1 MALLDND
8 CQRFVAT
15 KRSPKNDWRK
25 YRVSFLGCS
34 MKKPPDLAGGR
45 FGYCMKAHDMDSPC
59 SVLVHEPEEEI
70 HYTSVNNFV
79 IGKSKVLNKAVGDHS
94 AR

>member
-15 KRSPKNDWRK
+15 KRILKNDWRK
-25 YRVSFLGCS
+25 YSVSFLGCS
-34 MKKPPDLAGGR
+34 MKKPPELAGGH
-45 FGYCMKAHDMDSPC
+45 FGTCMKAHDMDSPC
-59 SVLVHEPEEEI
+59 SVHVHEPEEEI
-70 HYTSVNNFV
+70 HYASVNDLV